1 MKSVRLPFGNTKLE
15 IRIEHPGIRA
25 ELLLPKTPV
34 PLPDVRQAFLSSVR
48 APYGCRSLAE
58 EARSALAK
66 AHAAGRPPRVTIVIA
81 DHTRPVPDH
90 LLVPWLVE
98 QIGVPDSCIT
108 VLIGTGTHRGSTPAE
123 LEKMLGAAAARFR
136 VVNHHCEDSAGL
148 TFMGKSSCGGE
159 CWMNRL
165 WVEADLRLA
174 TGFIEPHFYAGF
186 SGGSKAIVPGIAG
199 LETVRHFHRA
209 SLIAQP
215 RATWTEILGNPLQQL
230 TREMTSLCPP
240 HFIVNV
246 TLDPEKRITGFYAGH
261 VTQAHDAGCTAAKAE
276 SAVRVNRRYPVVLTT
291 NSGYPLDQNF
301 YQTVKGISAA
311 ARIVEEGG
319 VILIASRCNLGLP
332 SEGDFA
338 AILSDP
344 RADSELHA
352 AIRASAFT
360 RHDQWQ
366 VQTLLQ
372 CLEKSKVILH
382 SELSRTD
389 RAVTRTDHC
398 DDLEKALLRLVS
410 ERQAPLHVA
419 VLPQG
424 PLSVPNPA

>member
-1 MKSVRLPFGNTKLE
+1 MRSARLPFGETGIE
-15 IRIEHPGIRA
+15 IRLDHPGIHS
-25 ELLLPKTPV
+25 ELLLPETPV
-34 PLPDVRQAFLSSVR
+34 PLPDPRHAFLSSVR
-48 APYGCRSLAE
+48 APIGC
-58 EARSALAK
+58 SALAET
-66 AHAAGRPPRVTIVIA
+66 ARLSLAGARAAGRPPRVTIVIA
-81 DHTRPVPDH
+81 DHTRPVPDR

-98 QIGVPDSCIT
+98 EIGVPDSCVT
-108 VLIGTGTHRGSTPAE
+108 VLVGTGTHRGSTPAE
-123 LEKMLGAAAARFR
+123 LEKMLGAAATRFR
-136 VVNHHCEDSAGL
+136 VVNHDCEDTPSL

-165 WVEADLRLA
+165 WVEADLRIA

-186 SGGSKAIVPGIAG
+186 SGGSKAVVPGIAG

-215 RATWTEILGNPLQQL
+215 RATWTEVLGNPLQQL

-246 TLDPEKRITGFYAGH
+246 TLDPQKRITGFYAGD
-261 VTQAHDAGCTAAKAE
+261 VAQAHDAGCAAAQAETAI
-276 SAVRVNRRYPVVLTT
+276 RVKRRYPVVLTT

-311 ARIVEEGG
+311 ARIVEQGG

-332 SEGDFA
+332 AEGDFA
-338 AILSDP
+338 EILSDP
-344 RADSELHA
+344 RNNPELHS
-352 AIRASAFT
+352 AIQSSTVT

-372 CLEKSKVILH
+372 CLEKARVILH
-382 SELSRTD
+382 SELSQAD
-389 RAVTRTDHC
+389 RNLTRTGHC
-398 DDLEKALLRLVS
+398 DDLENTLLRLAS
-410 ERQAPLHVA
+410 ERQAPLHLA

-424 PLSVPNPA
+424 PLSVPTLV